1 MPNAL
6 PEAMNMIANFTP
18 QGWVLK
24 GWRMA
29 LDGSAAGDLLI
40 PFIVT
45 VVMGIVMFVV
55 GAMMFKRRYA

>member
-1 MPNAL
+1 MPKAFD
-6 PEAMNMIANFTP
+6 AIGNFIP

-29 LDGSAAGDLLI
+29 LDGSSAGDLLI
-40 PFIVT
+40 PFLVT
-45 VVMGIVMFVV
+45 VAMGIVMFSI